1 MATKLRNSDDAMGFI
16 QDPVQETETDL
27 DFGSDPFD
35 IIARI
40 EEEQG
45 YPMATRVEPITL
57 VRQSKF

>member
-1 MATKLRNSDDAMGFI
+1 MALKLRNSDDAMGFI

-35 IIARI
+35 IIARM

-45 YPMATRVEPITL
+45 YPMATRIEPIEL
-57 VRQSKF
+57 IQKSKV

>member
-16 QDPVQETETDL
+16 QDPVQETKTDL

-45 YPMATRVEPITL
+45 YPMATRTEPINL
-57 VRQSKF
+57 VRKSKV

>member
-27 DFGSDPFD
+27 DFGCDPFD
-35 IIARI
+35 IVARM

-45 YPMATRVEPITL
+45 YPMQTEVEPTSL
-57 VRQSKF
+57 YRKL

>member
-27 DFGSDPFD
+27 DFSSDPFD

-45 YPMATRVEPITL
+45 YPMATRTEPINL
-57 VRQSKF
+57 VRKSKV